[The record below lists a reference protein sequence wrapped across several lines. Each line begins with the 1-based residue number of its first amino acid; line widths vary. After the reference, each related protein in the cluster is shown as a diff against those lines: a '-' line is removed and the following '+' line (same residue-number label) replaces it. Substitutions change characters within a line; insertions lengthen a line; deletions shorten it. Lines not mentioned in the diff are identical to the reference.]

1 MNFSSDNWA
10 GAAPQIIDA
19 LAREAGHYGGAY
31 GSSDTDARVEKRFC
45 EVFEQD
51 VAMFLVG
58 TGTAANGL
66 ALAAVSRPGGIVL
79 CHTDS
84 HIEIDECGGIALQ
97 GDGTRLRLI
106 AGDNGKMRPED
117 IAAVIDAFPRDKVH
131 AGQLTA
137 VSLAQLSEAGT
148 AYAID
153 HIRAISDIAHE
164 HGLAVHMDGARFA
177 NALVHLGVTP
187 AQMTWK
193 AGIDLLSFG
202 GTKNGCIAAEALVV
216 FNPDLAAQLPYLRM
230 RAGHLFS
237 KSRFLAAQFEAYLAD
252 DLWLDLAGHANAMAD
267 RLRAGLEA
275 SNRVRLA
282 WPTPANEVFAIFP
295 IELAQRQ
302 RAAGAAFYEWNISE
316 KDTLGLSDGEDVFRL
331 ITSFVT
337 TPDDVDRFLTVLAD

>member
-31 GSSDTDARVEKRFC
+31 GTSDTDARVEKRFC
-45 EVFEQD
+45 EIFETD
-51 VAMFLVG
+51 VAVFPVG

-84 HIEIDECGGIALQ
+84 HIENDECGGIALQ
-97 GDGTRLRLI
+97 ADGARLRLI
-106 AGDNGKMRPED
+106 AGENGKMAPENL
-117 IAAVIDAFPRDKVH
+117 AAAIDAFPVGHVH

-137 VSLAQLSEAGT
+137 VSLAQVNEAGT
-148 AYAID
+148 VYAID
-153 HIRAISDIAHE
+153 HLRAISDIAHA

-216 FNPDLAAQLPYLRM
+216 FNRDLAAQLPFLRM

-237 KSRFLAAQFEAYLAD
+237 KQRFLSAQFEAYLTD
-252 DLWLDLAGHANAMAD
+252 DLWLELAGNANSMAD
-267 RLRAGLEA
+267 RLRAGLAA
-275 SNRVRLA
+275 SDRARLA
-282 WPTPANEVFAIFP
+282 WPTPANEVFAIFST
-295 IELAQRQ
+295 ELAKQL
-302 RAAGAAFYEWNISE
+302 RAAGAAFYEWNFSG
-316 KDTLGLSDGEDVFRL
+316 KDALGLSDGEDVFRL
-331 ITSFVT
+331 IASFAT
-337 TPDDVDRFLTVLAD
+337 RADDIDGFLDALAK

>member
-10 GAAPQIIDA
+10 GAAPQIINA
-19 LAREAGHYGGAY
+19 LADEAGRYGGAY
-31 GSSDTDARVEKRFC
+31 GTSDTDVRVERRFC
-45 EVFEQD
+45 EIFDRD

-97 GDGTRLRLI
+97 ADGARLRLI

-117 IAAVIDAFPRDKVH
+117 LAAAIEAFPVGHVH

-137 VSLAQLSEAGT
+137 VSLTQASEAGT
-148 AYAID
+148 VYAID
-153 HIRAISDIAHE
+153 HIRALSDIAHE
-164 HGLAVHMDGARFA
+164 YDLAVHMDGARFA

-202 GTKNGCIAAEALVV
+202 GTKNGCISAEALVV
-216 FNPDLAAQLPYLRM
+216 FNRDLATQLPYLRM

-237 KSRFLAAQFEAYLAD
+237 KSRFLAAQFDAYFAYG
-252 DLWLDLAGHANAMAD
+252 LWLDLAGNANAMAD

-275 SNRVRLA
+275 SNRARLA
-282 WPTPANEVFAIFP
+282 WPTPANEVFAIFST
-295 IELAQRQ
+295 ELAKQL
-302 RAAGAAFYEWNISE
+302 RAAGAAFYEWNFSD
-316 KDTLGLSDGEDVFRL
+316 KDSLGLSEGEDVFRL
-331 ITSFVT
+331 IASFATSA
-337 TPDDVDRFLTVLAD
+337 DDIDGFLDVVAK